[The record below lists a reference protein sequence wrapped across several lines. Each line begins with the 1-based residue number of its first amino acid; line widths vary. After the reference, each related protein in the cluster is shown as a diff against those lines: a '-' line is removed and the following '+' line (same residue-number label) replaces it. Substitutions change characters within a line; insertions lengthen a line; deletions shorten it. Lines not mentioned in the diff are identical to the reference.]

1 MQSFVCRSVR
11 YWSQE
16 IDGTLTGGQRKILF
30 LIREIDDAAMAG
42 ASMESCQFVVLRSPR
57 GRLGSELDM
66 GSRLRRMRGRFHRYR
81 HISTGAQ
88 QCAEL
93 YHDPPK
99 FWIQSSLASTEN
111 RRMRSRRLPDPRLVP
126 EGVREQICHRKK

>member
-1 MQSFVCRSVR
+1 MGHVLGA
-11 YWSQE
+11 E
-16 IDGTLTGGQRKILF
+16 NIIF
-30 LIREIDDAAMAG
+30 LIRDIDDATRAG
-42 ASMESCQFVVLRSPR
+42 ASMESCRFVVLRSSR

-111 RRMRSRRLPDPRLVP
+111 RRMRSRRLPDPRPVQ
-126 EGVREQICHRKK
+126 EGVQEPIYPRKK